1 MKYMFSLFSEERGS
15 QDVSLEDIRAG
26 MAAWEAFGLEA
37 REAGA
42 FVAGDGLQDSTTATT
57 LRVEG
62 NGERIVSDGPFA
74 ETKEQ
79 LGGFYLLDCDNLDAA
94 LEWAHKIPVRSGAIE
109 VRPVMDYEAVG
120 SYETLKSSEVSRT
133 A

>member
-1 MKYMFSLFSEERGS
+1 MKYMFSLFTEEGGM
-15 QDVSLEDIRAG
+15 EDLSPEQIKAG
-26 MAAWEAFGLEA
+26 MATWEAFGLEA
-37 REAGA
+37 TEAGV

-57 LRVEG
+57 VRIEA
-62 NGERIVSDGPFA
+62 NDERIVSDGPFA

-79 LGGFYLLDCDNLDAA
+79 LGGFYLLDCDNLDEA
-94 LEWAHKIPVRSGAIE
+94 LAWAHKIPLTGGAIE

>member
-1 MKYMFSLFSEERGS
+1 M
-15 QDVSLEDIRAG
+15 EDLSPEQIKAG

-37 REAGA
+37 TEAGV

-57 LRVEG
+57 VRIEA
-62 NGERIVSDGPFA
+62 NDEHIVSDGPFA

-79 LGGFYLLDCDNLDAA
+79 LGGFYLLDCDNLDEA
-94 LEWAHKIPVRSGAIE
+94 LAWAHKIPLTSGAIE

>member
-1 MKYMFSLFSEERGS
+1 MKYMFSLFIEEGGMEHLS
-15 QDVSLEDIRAG
+15 PEEIKAG
-26 MAAWEAFGLEA
+26 MAAWEAFGLET
-37 REAGA
+37 REAG
-42 FVAGDGLQDSTTATT
+42 VLLAGDGLQDSSTATT
-57 LRVEG
+57 VRIEA
-62 NGERIVSDGPFA
+62 NNERIVSDGPFA

-79 LGGFYLLDCDNLDAA
+79 LGGFYLLDCDNLDEA
-94 LEWAHKIPVRSGAIE
+94 LAWAHKIPLTGGAIE